1 MADDTADDDDPGTRL
16 VTELTRRFELED
28 QQVFAGAGRGPTPA
42 EEAAAERAAPVSDRT
57 REAYKAMVF
66 RGANQQGEGR
76 LHL

>member
-1 MADDTADDDDPGTRL
+1 MAHDDDPGSRW
-16 VTELTRRFELED
+16 VTELTRQFELQDE
-28 QQVFAGAGRGPTPA
+28 QVFAGAGRGPTPA

-57 REAYKAMVF
+57 REAYRAMVF

>member
-1 MADDTADDDDPGTRL
+1 MAYDDDPGSRW
-16 VTELTRRFELED
+16 VTEPTRRFELQDE
-28 QQVFAGAGRGPTPA
+28 QVFAGAGRGPTPA

-57 REAYKAMVF
+57 REAYKAMPF